1 MAATALRAYE
11 ALAPFYDEFTAAY
24 AHGAWLRALERELR
38 RLGLSGRRVLDVA
51 CGTGKSSLPLVE
63 LGYEVSACDVS
74 PTMVDVARRRPGPPE
89 DRAFVAGTRRAAPL
103 PPLDRAA

>member
-11 ALAPFYDEFTAAY
+11 ALAPFYDEFTAGY

-38 RLGLSGRRVLDVA
+38 GLGLAGRRGLDVA
-51 CGTGKSSLPLVE
+51 FAGGKSSLPLVE

-74 PTMVDVARRRPGPPE
+74 PTMVEVARRGL
-89 DRAFVAGTRRAAPL
+89 PL
-103 PPLDRAA
+103 PPDRVFVADMRRL